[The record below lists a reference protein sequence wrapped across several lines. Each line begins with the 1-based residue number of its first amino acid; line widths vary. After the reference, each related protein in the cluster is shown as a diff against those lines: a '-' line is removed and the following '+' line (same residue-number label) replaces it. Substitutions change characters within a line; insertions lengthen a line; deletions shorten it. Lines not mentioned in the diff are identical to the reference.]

1 MADRK
6 EDKRGK
12 KIIFVSSC
20 LMNTN
25 NKVCGLA
32 RYSGMCRDVF
42 DTLCDNGLGIQQM
55 DCPETLYLG
64 INRWWQTKNLYD
76 CRGFRDHCRQLA
88 ERVVTY
94 MEEYARV
101 GYKVVAILSCDGSPT
116 CGVTITSYDPNW
128 GGSPVDLNYNDAIIQ
143 GKGVYIE
150 ELEAIALILSI
161 VPELQTLPGDNRSQG
176 TVTLGHLEDHIKR
189 SVFRNHR
196 IRRYNGVFFIAGGSF
211 GIFITN
217 RS

>member
-32 RYSGMCRDVF
+32 RYSGMCREVF

-64 INRWWQTKNLYD
+64 IQRWWYTKNLYD

-116 CGVTITSYDPNW
+116 CGVTITSYDTNW
-128 GGSPVDLNYNDAIIQ
+128 GGSPVELSYNDAIVQ

-150 ELEAIALILSI
+150 ELEQAIKDRGLDVPPFYGLALDDESVDMDKIIS
-161 VPELQTLPGDNRSQG
+161 DYRAF
-176 TVTLGHLEDHIKR
+176 IK
-189 SVFRNHR
+189 SVCE
-196 IRRYNGVFFIAGGSF
+196 
-211 GIFITN
+211 
-217 RS
+217 

>member
-32 RYSGMCRDVF
+32 RYSGMCREVF

-64 INRWWQTKNLYD
+64 IQRWWYTKNLYD

-94 MEEYARV
+94 MEEYARKTSELL
-101 GYKVVAILSCDGSPT
+101 GLDT
-116 CGVTITSYDPNW
+116 CRVCLC
-128 GGSPVDLNYNDAIIQ
+128 V
-143 GKGVYIE
+143 
-150 ELEAIALILSI
+150 
-161 VPELQTLPGDNRSQG
+161 
-176 TVTLGHLEDHIKR
+176 IKKQ
-189 SVFRNHR
+189 
-196 IRRYNGVFFIAGGSF
+196 
-211 GIFITN
+211 
-217 RS
+217 